1 MGAGET
7 PGSKGQLY
15 DLLRE
20 LDNLLKKKKKPICAS
35 VYPYF
40 K

>member
-20 LDNLLKKKKKPICAS
+20 LDNLLKKKKANLCLSLPIL
-35 VYPYF
+35 
-40 K
+40 